1 MFTVSIILVLALI
14 ILIFVVNF
22 VLTNLAMFQTPFDIV
37 ISVPFVNWSH
47 TWEGVE
53 FMYIIAGSVLIGA
66 LVIALSTWVLDTKRK
81 LKLRNMRKELKRL
94 EQALQE
100 AKASLPQEEPAEDGS
115 GEEEELSEFPDSTS
129 ASPEEITKSFE
140 DAVQGKDF
148 FQKSRKNLD
157 EKLTPDKPEEENLDT
172 PEMERQ
178 QLLHETPV
186 EAEVVDAEESER
198 KPRSNDD
205 TEEKKA

>member
-1 MFTVSIILVLALI
+1 MFTVSIILVLALLV
-14 ILIFVVNF
+14 LIFIVNF

-37 ISVPFVNWSH
+37 MTVPFVNWSH

-66 LVIALSTWVLDTKRK
+66 LVIAINTWILDARRK

-100 AKASLPQEEPAEDGS
+100 AKASLPQEDVAKDVS
-115 GEEEELSEFPDSTS
+115 TAGEESPDLAASS
-129 ASPEEITKSFE
+129 SPSPEEITRSFE
-140 DAVQGKDF
+140 DAVQEKDF

-157 EKLTPDKPEEENLDT
+157 EKLPSDKSGKEEGDVPE
-172 PEMERQ
+172 PEQQ
-178 QLLHETPV
+178 QLLQETPI
-186 EAEVVDAEESER
+186 EAEVVDVEE
-198 KPRSNDD
+198 
-205 TEEKKA
+205 TEKKARTRSAEEDKE